1 MMDEAK
7 VFGKSKEGST
17 VHCEIELLEKNIFFV
32 ITFVKIFE
40 WRKNICLIKY
50 IVSNFMI

>member
-7 VFGKSKEGST
+7 VLENRRRGVLCIVRLNFG
-17 VHCEIELLEKNIFFV
+17 KNIFFV

-40 WRKNICLIKY
+40 RKKNICLIKY